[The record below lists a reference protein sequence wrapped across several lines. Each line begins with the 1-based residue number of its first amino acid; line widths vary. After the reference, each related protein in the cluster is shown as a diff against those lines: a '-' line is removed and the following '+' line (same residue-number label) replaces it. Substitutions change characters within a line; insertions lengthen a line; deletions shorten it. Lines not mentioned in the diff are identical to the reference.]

1 MVDFTCK
8 KFIFD
13 DILKCSLGLTKKEF
27 IVLKHLID
35 NSDMELTTLKIKD
48 KLNLNLTTIQ
58 KAVKKLSEKKIL
70 LKCKKNLDYGGY
82 IYVYEVNYKSQI
94 KIIIKEIIKNWNKK
108 VEEEIDKWE

>member
-13 DILKCSLGLTKKEF
+13 DILKYSLGLTKKEF

-70 LKCKKNLDYGGY
+70 LKYKKKLKKKLTNGNKINQNLSYRFFLLIFSSY
-82 IYVYEVNYKSQI
+82 F
-94 KIIIKEIIKNWNKK
+94 
-108 VEEEIDKWE
+108 

>member
-1 MVDFTCK
+1 MVDFACK

-27 IVLKHLID
+27 NVLKYLID